1 MRYRVPIYTIYAT
14 GCLYILQGTSTL
26 YTLQGAYIHYIHYR
40 VPIYTTGYIHSICA
54 TECLYTL
61 YTLQGAYKLYIH
73 YRVPTPYTPPTDIY
87 HDICQRGHTTPNST
101 RQQPSSSAV
110 APHAQPRPW
119 ACGARQPCLSVVAFS
134 SRPWCVCVCVCV
146 CVWMIYVCRECG
158 AWQ

>member
-1 MRYRVPIYTIYAT
+1 MRYRVPIYTIYGT

-61 YTLQGAYKLYIH
+61 YTH

-87 HDICQRGHTTPNST
+87 HDICQRGHTTSNST

-110 APHAQPRPW
+110 APLAQPRPW

-146 CVWMIYVCRECG
+146 CVCMDDICM
-158 AWQ
+158 